1 MHTTAV
7 NYRYKRSASRLTVGA
22 HLFGILAII
31 LMLVWLLH
39 YRGGIDY
46 DSDNSDRVFNVHPF
60 LMFFGFI
67 FFAGEAMMAY
77 KTVMSEHQGQKYM
90 HALLHLIALCT
101 GIFGICAAFRY
112 HDMRQIDDMYTLHS
126 WIGLGT
132 FILYGL
138 QWLVGAAAFLFP
150 GGTAE
155 SRLRLIPWHMSMGRT
170 ILYLS
175 ICAALTGLMQKFT
188 FLGLSKALGDRESH
202 LINFTALAIL
212 LFGIFVDLSV
222 ALARYVHT
230 FLMVVGFILIGGE
243 AIMAYKTVQGT
254 RNTQKEVHVILH
266 LLALAAI
273 IFGFYC
279 AIQFNHESRVPH
291 FLTLHSWLGITT
303 ISLFGIQY
311 LFGFVFY
318 VFPGGDMSSRGNFM
332 PWHTFFGMVIFL
344 LAVCTAETGLM
355 ERFFFLA
362 VVKINQEV
370 LIVNFT
376 GLLLFLFAA
385 TVSLTVLLP
394 RLY

>member
-1 MHTTAV
+1 MAP
-7 NYRYKRSASRLTVGA
+7 KSRSYQISATPATIFG
-22 HLFGILAII
+22 HLLAIAI
-31 LMLVWLLH
+31 TTLVLVWTLKF
-39 YRGGIDY
+39 RGG
-46 DSDNSDRVFNVHPF
+46 
-60 LMFFGFI
+60 
-67 FFAGEAMMAY
+67 FALE
-77 KTVMSEHQGQKYM
+77 S
-90 HALLHLIALCT
+90 
-101 GIFGICAAFRY
+101 GIEEK
-112 HDMRQIDDMYTLHS
+112 
-126 WIGLGT
+126 
-132 FILYGL
+132 IL
-138 QWLVGAAAFLFP
+138 
-150 GGTAE
+150 
-155 SRLRLIPWHMSMGRT
+155 
-170 ILYLS
+170 
-175 ICAALTGLMQKFT
+175 
-188 FLGLSKALGDRESH
+188 
-202 LINFTALAIL
+202 N
-212 LFGIFVDLSV
+212 
-222 ALARYVHT
+222 VHT

-254 RNTQKEVHVILH
+254 RNTQKGVHVILH